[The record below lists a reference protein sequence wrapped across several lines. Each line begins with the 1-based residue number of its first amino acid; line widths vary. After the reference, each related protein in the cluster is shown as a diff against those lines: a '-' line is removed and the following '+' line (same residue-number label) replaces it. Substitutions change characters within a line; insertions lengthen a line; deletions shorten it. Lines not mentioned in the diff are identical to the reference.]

1 MKMRLRNCLVRLAVP
16 MALIATSAV
25 LAGWKWEAFPH

>member
-1 MKMRLRNCLVRLAVP
+1 MRLRNLLVRIAAP

-25 LAGWKWEAFPH
+25 LAGWKWEGFPH